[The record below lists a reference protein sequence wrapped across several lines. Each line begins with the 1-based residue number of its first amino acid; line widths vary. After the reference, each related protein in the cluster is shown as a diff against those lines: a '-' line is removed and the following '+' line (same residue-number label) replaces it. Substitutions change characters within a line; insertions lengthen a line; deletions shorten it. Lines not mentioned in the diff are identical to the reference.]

1 MIYSGFWM
9 RAFALILDTLLMLPV
24 SLLFAYFEKQDN
36 LFWAGFFGSIVFGWL
51 YFSLFES
58 GAWQA
63 TPGKRLMK
71 IRVTSLQGER
81 ISFGRA
87 TGRYFAKILSAPI
100 LGIGYLMAAF
110 TEKKQALYDMICE
123 TLVLKGNGDISKLSY
138 SEPPRGFADPA
149 SPQDTLIINNTKPID
164 SNSGNWVL
172 AGFDSDGRVIRLV
185 FSQSD
190 QRLSKTGIII
200 GRDSSL
206 SDLCIQDQSISRRHA
221 RLYMSDGLLHIE
233 DLGSTNGTI
242 VSGKS
247 LKNHDSAA
255 LHPHDILVIG
265 GIEFSIGRS

>member
-1 MIYSGFWM
+1 MNYSGFWI
-9 RAFALILDTLLMLPV
+9 RAIALILDTLLMLPV
-24 SLLFAYFEKQDN
+24 SLLFAYLEKQDN

-58 GAWQA
+58 GGWQA

-81 ISFGRA
+81 IGFGRA
-87 TGRYFAKILSAPI
+87 TARYFAKILSALI
-100 LGIGYLMAAF
+100 LCIGYLMAAF
-110 TEKKQALYDMICE
+110 TKKKQALHDMICE
-123 TLVLKGNGDISKLSY
+123 TLVLKRSADISNVDY
-138 SEPPRGFADPA
+138 SEVVRGFAHPTTA
-149 SPQDTLIINNTKPID
+149 QDTLIINNTKPIE
-164 SNSGNWVL
+164 SGSGNWVL

-185 FSQSD
+185 FSHSD
-190 QRLSKTGIII
+190 QRLSKAGIVI

-206 SDLCIQDQSISRRHA
+206 ADLHIQDQSISRRHA
-221 RLYMSDGLLHIE
+221 RLYLSNGLLQIE

-255 LHPHDILVIG
+255 LHPHDVLVVG